1 MKREEQ
7 SRFLILY
14 ALRLL
19 SGSATK
25 KEVLD
30 CIDENSWLNYIDSDL
45 ETLTSRNELR
55 WRNEFAFVRQ
65 HLVQEGYLSSES
77 TRLWELTPNGSQY
90 LESLLSIAKSSE
102 NLSRIDLAAVFGD
115 EVDLNSVNSLELIS
129 DLGLENETVEV
140 KRKQIK
146 RYQGIVKKLKAKY
159 QNKCQIKSC
168 QFSFVKSN
176 GEHYSE
182 AHHLKPLS
190 EGGGQHEEN
199 VVILCAN
206 HHRMLHYA
214 DVVIGELE
222 RDERIIEINGIK
234 ELVVYQMV

>member
-7 SRFLILY
+7 SRFLILH
-14 ALRLL
+14 ALRFLG
-19 SGSATK
+19 GSATK

-30 CIDENSWLNYIDSDL
+30 CIQENSWLNYIDFDL
-45 ETLTSRNELR
+45 ETLSTRKEIR

-65 HLVQEGYLSSES
+65 HLVQEGYLSNES
-77 TRLWELTPNGSQY
+77 NRLWEFTAAGSLY
-90 LESLLSIAKSSE
+90 LDHLFSIAKSNE
-102 NLSRIDLAAVFGD
+102 NLSRIDYTSVFGD
-115 EVDLNSVNSLELIS
+115 DVDLNSVDSLELIS

-146 RYQGIVKKLKAKY
+146 RYQGIVKKLKTRYK
-159 QNKCQIKSC
+159 NKCQIKSC

-176 GEHYSE
+176 GEDYSE

-190 EGGGQHEEN
+190 EGGGQSEEN

-206 HHRMLHYA
+206 HHRMFHYA
-214 DVVIGELE
+214 KVIVGELE
-222 RDERIIEINGIK
+222 HDERAIEINGIK